1 MKYRLSVMISFVYI
15 MLQAV
20 LPLFAQNQTI
30 ALKPERLKVQPKGFF
45 IAEVIDSRAVTANI
59 GKIWSRPQPLT
70 VGLQG
75 GTAKGI
81 ESFLNRNFNP
91 AKIDTLTPIILT
103 IRELHIAESLTP
115 TNRVNGEIRM
125 DLGFETYREGKRV
138 YLTGGKAATTYTRA
152 GIVPEEVIEPLIRKL
167 LENELKEFNNWF
179 AKGVKTSDLLV
190 KEVKLIF
197 EEDATHIAEGD
208 TVYYHPQRLLTWKD
222 FLAAPSILSRYAAQV
237 FTSFGFE
244 ARSSVANRVLEL
256 RIKTKVWVDK
266 SSSWVRTTAKNDYVL
281 DHEQLHFDITRLAAE
296 RFKRHLQ
303 TMRFSIEDYSSELQY
318 EYIEYY
324 KLHGQIQQQYDDETN
339 HGINTTTQAQW
350 VKKVRDELRNDGV
363 TPEGK

>member
-1 MKYRLSVMISFVYI
+1 MKCCMYVMMGCVYI
-15 MLQAV
+15 LLQGICPV
-20 LPLFAQNQTI
+20 FAQNQTI
-30 ALKPERLKVQPKGFF
+30 VLKAERLKVQPKGFF
-45 IAEVIDSRAVTANI
+45 IAEVVDNRTIKSTI
-59 GKIWSRPQPLT
+59 GKIWSRPQPLSMS
-70 VGLQG
+70 LQG

-81 ESFLNRNFNP
+81 ENFLHRHFNP
-91 AKIDTLTPIILT
+91 SKTDTLTPIIVT
-103 IRELHIAESLTP
+103 IREFTINEVLTP

-167 LENELKEFNNWF
+167 LENQMKGFNDWF
-179 AKGVKTSDLLV
+179 AKGIKTSDLLV

-197 EEDATHIAEGD
+197 EEETGLVSDGD
-208 TVYYHPQRLLTWKD
+208 TVYYHPKRLLTWQD
-222 FLAAPSILSRYAAQV
+222 FLGVPSPLSRYAAQV

-256 RIKTKVWVDK
+256 RVKTKVWIDK
-266 SSSWVRTTAKNDYVL
+266 SISWVRTNAKNDYVL

-296 RFKRHLQ
+296 RFKRHLL
-303 TMRFSIEDYSSELQY
+303 TMRFSVEDYSSELQY
-318 EYIEYY
+318 EYLEYY
-324 KLHGQIQQQYDDETN
+324 KLHTQLQEQYDNETN

-350 VKKVRDELRNDGV
+350 VKKVRDELSGY
-363 TPEGK
+363 GIK